1 MCVCV
6 CTSVRVS
13 AQETWVRTLPVML
26 PAILHTRPKGIQRYN
41 KKLANHSKNVTSRLK
56 TKMLVRTQTNLRVSS
71 STRVDLVSSS
81 PPRYIFVVYTY
92 NVRERTCIR
101 VCVFVCV
108 CMYVRAGEVCVCV
121 RARSRACVR
130 ARVAGHELCDLVRR
144 ANICAGVK
152 FLVSGAREQ

>member
-1 MCVCV
+1 MLE
-6 CTSVRVS
+6 SV
-13 AQETWVRTLPVML
+13 
-26 PAILHTRPKGIQRYN
+26 H
-41 KKLANHSKNVTSRLK
+41 
-56 TKMLVRTQTNLRVSS
+56 
-71 STRVDLVSSS
+71 
-81 PPRYIFVVYTY
+81 VY
-92 NVRERTCIR
+92 
-101 VCVFVCV
+101 VFVYLYV